1 MKKPKH
7 PKILIVEDD
16 DISSQL
22 MKILLEPLEGEI
34 LLAKTGPAAIEI
46 CRNHKDIDVI
56 LMDIRMPGMSGYE
69 AVRKI
74 REFNQTVYIIA
85 QSAYTLKEDGTKSI
99 EAGCNN
105 FISKPIDGEDLLQMV
120 RAAMQNRTST
130 P

>member
-1 MKKPKH
+1 MEKFKH

-22 MKILLEPLEGEI
+22 MKILLEPLDGEI
-34 LLAKTGPAAIEI
+34 LLSKTGPAAIEI
-46 CRNHKDIDVI
+46 CRSQKDIDVI

-74 REFNQTVYIIA
+74 RKFNEEVYIIA

-105 FISKPIDGEDLLQMV
+105 FISKPIDGEELLQMV
-120 RAAMQNRTST
+120 REVMRTGST
-130 P
+130 TS

>member
-1 MKKPKH
+1 MTKNKH

-22 MKILLEPLEGEI
+22 MKILLEPLDGEI
-34 LLAKTGPAAIEI
+34 LFSRMGAEAVEI
-46 CRNHKDIDVI
+46 CRNHRDIDVI

-85 QSAYTLKEDGTKSI
+85 QSAYTLKEDGSKSI
-99 EAGCNN
+99 QAGCDN
-105 FISKPIDGEDLLQMV
+105 FISKPIDGEELIQMV
-120 RAAMQNRTST
+120 REAMRAGST
-130 P
+130 PS